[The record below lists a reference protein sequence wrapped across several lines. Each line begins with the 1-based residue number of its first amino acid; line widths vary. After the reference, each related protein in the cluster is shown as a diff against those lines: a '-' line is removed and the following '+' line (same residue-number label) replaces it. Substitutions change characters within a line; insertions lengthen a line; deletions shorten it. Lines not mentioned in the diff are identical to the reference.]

1 MVQPAAVQTTN
12 SQIRSLF
19 RVENL
24 NVHYRTR
31 RGLVKA
37 VRNVSFELRP
47 RENLAVIGESGSG
60 KSTLGLAMVRLL
72 PPSAEFTADR
82 LEYMGGR
89 KPLDLVGCWEE
100 EIRQWRW
107 REVAIVF
114 QAALSAFNPV
124 LSIFDQFVD
133 TAMAHGLRDRSK
145 IRKKALELLELV
157 QLEPKRV
164 LGAYPHELSGGM
176 RQRVL
181 IALALLL
188 QPKVLILDEP
198 TTALDILT
206 QRIVIDLL
214 RILKKEL
221 NLAMIL
227 ISHDL
232 SLAAE
237 LADRVATMYAGE
249 FVEHGS
255 VRGVFYDAKHPY
267 TRGLIRGVPKIEG
280 NVQDL
285 ASIPG
290 SPPDLIDLPPGCKFH
305 QRCQYATPL
314 CSQTLAEPVDVN
326 DLSSEHVVA
335 CLRWREIHGAT
346 PGDRAQAGK

>member
-1 MVQPAAVQTTN
+1 ML
-12 SQIRSLF
+12 S
-19 RVENL
+19 L

-60 KSTLGLAMVRLL
+60 KSTLGLALVGLL
-72 PPSAEFTADR
+72 PRSAAFSADR
-82 LEYMGGR
+82 LEYLGSHRPMALSSCG
-89 KPLDLVGCWEE
+89 EE

-124 LSIFDQFVD
+124 LNIFDQFVD
-133 TAMAHGLRDRSK
+133 TARAHGLKDKSK
-145 IRKKALELLELV
+145 IRSRALELLELV
-157 QLEPKRV
+157 QLDPKRV
-164 LGAYPHELSGGM
+164 LDAYPHELSGGM

-188 QPKVLILDEP
+188 RPKVLILDEP

-206 QRIVIDLL
+206 QRIVIELL
-214 RILKKEL
+214 RKLKEDL
-221 NLAMIL
+221 DLAMIL

-232 SLAAE
+232 SMAAE
-237 LADRVATMYAGE
+237 LADRVATMYAGQ
-249 FVEHGS
+249 FVEYGS
-255 VRGVFYDAKHPY
+255 VHGIFYSAQHPY
-267 TRGLIRGVPKIEG
+267 TRGLIRGVPRVQG
-280 NVQDL
+280 DVQDL

-290 SPPDLIDLPPGCKFH
+290 SPPDLIDLPSGCKFH
-305 QRCQYATPL
+305 QRCQFAVPL
-314 CSQTLAEPVDVN
+314 CNQEEPAMELVDN
-326 DLSSEHVVA
+326 LGSEHVVS
-335 CLRWREIHGAT
+335 CLRWREINEAAT
-346 PGDRAQAGK
+346 NDRAQAHY

>member
-1 MVQPAAVQTTN
+1 MVQPAEILISRSQDQSLLQVQ
-12 SQIRSLF
+12 
-19 RVENL
+19 NL

-60 KSTLGLAMVRLL
+60 KSTLGLALTRLL
-72 PPSAEFTADR
+72 PRSAEFTADQ
-82 LEYMGGR
+82 LEYTGMHGS
-89 KPLDLVGCWEE
+89 LDLSSCGEE
-100 EIRQWRW
+100 EIREWRW

-124 LSIFDQFVD
+124 LTIFEQFLD
-133 TAMAHGLRDRSK
+133 TGRAHGFRDRSK
-145 IRKKALELLELV
+145 IRERALELLELV
-157 QLEPKRV
+157 QLDPKRV
-164 LGAYPHELSGGM
+164 LDAYPHELSGGM

-206 QRIVIDLL
+206 QRIVIELL
-214 RILKKEL
+214 RKLKEEL
-221 NLAMIL
+221 GLAMIL

-237 LADRVATMYAGE
+237 LADQVATMYAGQ
-249 FVEHGS
+249 FVEYGS
-255 VRGVFYDAKHPY
+255 VHGIFYSAQHPY
-267 TRGLIRGVPKIEG
+267 TRGLIRGVPRVQG
-280 NVQDL
+280 DVQDL

-290 SPPDLIDLPPGCKFH
+290 SPPDLIDLPSGCKFH
-305 QRCQYATPL
+305 QRCRYAVPL
-314 CSQTLAEPVDVN
+314 CSQKEPVM
-326 DLSSEHVVA
+326 DLVDRFASKHIVS
-335 CLRWREIHGAT
+335 CLRWREINEAAAS
-346 PGDRAQAGK
+346 DRA

>member
-1 MVQPAAVQTTN
+1 MVQPTRAQATRTENDSLLRVQ
-12 SQIRSLF
+12 
-19 RVENL
+19 NL

-37 VRNVSFELRP
+37 VRNVSFELGP

-60 KSTLGLAMVRLL
+60 KSTLGLALVRLL
-72 PPSAEFTADR
+72 PRSAEFSAER
-82 LEYMGGR
+82 LEYEGVHG
-89 KPLDLVGCWEE
+89 PLELLSCGEE
-100 EIRQWRW
+100 EIREWRW

-124 LSIFDQFVD
+124 LSVFDQFVD
-133 TAMAHGLRDRSK
+133 TGKAHGLNDRRQ
-145 IRKKALELLELV
+145 IRRRALELLELV
-157 QLEPKRV
+157 QLDPKRV
-164 LGAYPHELSGGM
+164 LDAYPHELSGGM

-188 QPKVLILDEP
+188 RPRVLILDEP

-206 QRIVIDLL
+206 QRIVIELL
-214 RILKKEL
+214 RKLKEEL
-221 NLAMIL
+221 DLAMIL

-237 LADRVATMYAGE
+237 LADQVATMYAGQ
-249 FVEHGS
+249 FVEYGS
-255 VRGVFYDAKHPY
+255 VHGVFYTPQHPY
-267 TRGLIRGVPKIEG
+267 TRGLIRGVPRVQG

-290 SPPDLIDLPPGCKFH
+290 SCPDLIDLPSGCKFH
-305 QRCQYATPL
+305 ERCQYKSQL
-314 CSQTLAEPVDVN
+314 CIEKEPVMETVDK
-326 DLSSEHVVA
+326 LESEHLVS
-335 CLRWREIHGAT
+335 CLRWRELNETTASN
-346 PGDRAQAGK
+346 RA